1 MYLLVLAFTFVNC
14 YCFMILFLH
23 LLSLFTYY
31 IQIPFLNQF
40 NKLFKLPYF
49 FKISNENLFYKDTE
63 NSGKFYLSSDEE
75 IDSSEE
81 KINDQKDNV
90 IKDNLS
96 EEKINDQK
104 DNLSEEKIN
113 NNIDD
118 DTEDEELDKKL
129 IEIEDF
135 IKIRKNKFLID
146 ESLD

>member
-1 MYLLVLAFTFVNC
+1 
-14 YCFMILFLH
+14 MILFLH

-31 IQIPFLNQF
+31 VQIPFLNQI
-40 NKLFKLPYF
+40 NKIFKLPYF
-49 FKISNENLFYKDTE
+49 FRISYENLFYKDTE

-90 IKDNLS
+90 INDNLS